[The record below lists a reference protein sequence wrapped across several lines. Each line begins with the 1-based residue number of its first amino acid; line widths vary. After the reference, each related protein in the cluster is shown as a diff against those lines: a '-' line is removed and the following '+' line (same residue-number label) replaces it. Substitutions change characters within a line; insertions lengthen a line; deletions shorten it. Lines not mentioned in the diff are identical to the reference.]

1 MTGPVGW
8 KAHFIDRTQLQN
20 AQQMRIWIRKFLN
33 TVRNFILHYINIDR
47 YRYRYMYTYTYRIL
61 FELYFYGKS
70 ILMCLNLLQL
80 YDKYLNLWSFIIYA
94 SNDIRI
100 YYQHQILALD
110 ISNDIFFTYL
120 FCFGCLLL
128 RTISEEHLQTVRSSC
143 RKMIQDSLILI
154 QKKY

>member
-80 YDKYLNLWSFIIYA
+80 YDKYLNLWSFIIYS
-94 SNDIRI
+94 SNDNSI
-100 YYQHQILALD
+100 YY
-110 ISNDIFFTYL
+110 
-120 FCFGCLLL
+120 
-128 RTISEEHLQTVRSSC
+128 
-143 RKMIQDSLILI
+143 
-154 QKKY
+154 